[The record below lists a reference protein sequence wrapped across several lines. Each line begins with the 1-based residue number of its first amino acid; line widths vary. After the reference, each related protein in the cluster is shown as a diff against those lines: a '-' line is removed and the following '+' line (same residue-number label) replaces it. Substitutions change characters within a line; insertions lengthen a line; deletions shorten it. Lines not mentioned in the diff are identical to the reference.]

1 MKLLPHSLL
10 QLVLR
15 SRIALAALL
24 CAGVLGLSA
33 CTEKAPAFH
42 ATDIT
47 GASFAQDFELTD
59 TSGQTRTLADYAGKV
74 VAVFFGY
81 TQCPDVC
88 PTTLVHYKAVMEALG
103 PEQAA
108 DLQVLFVTV
117 DPERDTD
124 EVLSQYVP
132 AFDPSFVGLRGSPE
146 TIKKTTR
153 DFKVFFAKVPGTT
166 EGNYSVDHTAAS
178 YIFDKNGKVRL
189 MVRHNAPVAETAEDI
204 RRLM

>member
-1 MKLLPHSLL
+1 MKPLLRSLL
-10 QLVLR
+10 HARLP
-15 SRIALAALL
+15 LAALL
-24 CAGVLGLSA
+24 CAGVVSLSA
-33 CTEKAPAFH
+33 CTEKPPAFH
-42 ATDIT
+42 STDIT
-47 GASFAQDFELTD
+47 GASFAQGFELTD
-59 TSGQTRTLADYAGKV
+59 TSGKTRTLADYAGKV

-88 PTTLVHYKAVMEALG
+88 PTTLIHYKGVMEALG
-103 PEQAA
+103 PEKAA

-153 DFKVFFAKVPGTT
+153 EFKVFFAKVPGTT

-178 YIFDKNGKVRL
+178 YIFDKTGKVRL
-189 MVRHNAPVAETAEDI
+189 MVRHNAPIAQTAEDI
-204 RRLM
+204 SRLM